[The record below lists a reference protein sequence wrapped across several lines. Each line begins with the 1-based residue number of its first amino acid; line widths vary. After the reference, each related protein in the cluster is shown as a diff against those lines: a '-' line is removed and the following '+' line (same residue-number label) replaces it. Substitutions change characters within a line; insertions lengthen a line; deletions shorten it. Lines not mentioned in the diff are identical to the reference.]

1 LYYPPE
7 DILVRKQLGME
18 IEENLDMLKLAVAK
32 NSVSVVFAR
41 STSEYQ
47 LRKFKSDNKPH
58 HI

>member
-41 STSEYQ
+41 SNSEYQ
-47 LRKFKSDNKPH
+47 LRKFKSNNKPQ

>member
-1 LYYPPE
+1 
-7 DILVRKQLGME
+7 ME

-41 STSEYQ
+41 SNSEYQ
-47 LRKFKSDNKPH
+47 LRKFKSNNKPQ